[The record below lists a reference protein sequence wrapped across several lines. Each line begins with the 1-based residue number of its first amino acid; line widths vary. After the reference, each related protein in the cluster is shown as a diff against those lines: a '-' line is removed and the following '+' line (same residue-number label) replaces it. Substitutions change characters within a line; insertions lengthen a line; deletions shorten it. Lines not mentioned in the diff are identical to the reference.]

1 MNKDRLLKK
10 FTPEELAD
18 LVIEKDEEIERL
30 RAERDNIK
38 YIGRLY
44 IEGKWYSFYIDKE
57 GTKL

>member
-30 RAERDNIK
+30 KTREK
-38 YIGRLY
+38 Y
-44 IEGKWYSFYIDKE
+44 
-57 GTKL
+57 